1 MIKWS
6 QVQFVVKIQV
16 NAPSFLPNKSK
27 GRMSLLRM
35 KDFLEHSVGANITDV
50 AGGNAT
56 QRAIF

>member
-1 MIKWS
+1 M
-6 QVQFVVKIQV
+6 QFVVKIQV